1 MFRALKRFEH
11 YRTESRKQFPRR
23 VKDMRFPGLA
33 SAALLLIILSVLSVF
48 AQTSTGEV
56 NGTIT
61 DPNGGSVPG
70 AAVKLINQAT
80 DIETVLKTNDSGY
93 FTFVNVKPA

>member
-1 MFRALKRFEH
+1 
-11 YRTESRKQFPRR
+11 
-23 VKDMRFPGLA
+23 MRFPGLA

-80 DIETVLKTNDSGY
+80 DIETGKGVGDGSAVAAAHLHSSW
-93 FTFVNVKPA
+93 